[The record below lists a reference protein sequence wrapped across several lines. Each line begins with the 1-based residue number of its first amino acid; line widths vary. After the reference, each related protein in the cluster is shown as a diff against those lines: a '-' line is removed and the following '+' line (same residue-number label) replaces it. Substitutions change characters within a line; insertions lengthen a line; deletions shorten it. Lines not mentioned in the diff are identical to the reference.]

1 MNSNKLSQ
9 IELFAFDT
17 TPSFADRPVRAGS
30 LYLLLR
36 LTWGEQIHY
45 GACEIEITRSGQS
58 FDLTRWGAPLRCIH
72 HSTVEEILVTLRRKE
87 QEWATGQLGL
97 LQSALSG
104 ILQVRV
110 PVTAGHGEHAHQGN
124 SHAVFTPYPVNSRF
138 RELTLSRLIDES
150 VAYYSILR

>member
-1 MNSNKLSQ
+1 M
-9 IELFAFDT
+9 
-17 TPSFADRPVRAGS
+17 
-30 LYLLLR
+30 
-36 LTWGEQIHY
+36 
-45 GACEIEITRSGQS
+45 
-58 FDLTRWGAPLRCIH
+58 
-72 HSTVEEILVTLRRKE
+72 VTLRRKE

>member
-1 MNSNKLSQ
+1 MNSHKLSQ

-36 LTWGEQIHY
+36 LTWGEQICY
-45 GACEIEITRSGQS
+45 GECLIPLDGHS
-58 FDLTRWGAPLRCIH
+58 FDLTKWGAPLRCIH
-72 HSTVEEILVTLRRKE
+72 HSTVEEIEVTLRRKE

-110 PVTAGHGEHAHQGN
+110 PVTAGYGRHAHQGN
-124 SHAVFTPYPVNSRF
+124 SHAAFTPYPVKNSRF

>member
-1 MNSNKLSQ
+1 MNSHKLSH

-17 TPSFADRPVRAGS
+17 TPSFTDRPVRAGS

-36 LTWGEQIHY
+36 LTWGEQICY
-45 GACEIEITRSGQS
+45 GECLIPLDGQS
-58 FDLTRWGAPLRCIH
+58 FDLTKWGAPLRCIH
-72 HSTVEEILVTLRRKE
+72 HSTVEEIEVTLRRKE
-87 QEWATGQLGL
+87 QEWTTGQLGL

-104 ILQVRV
+104 ILQARV
-110 PVTAGHGEHAHQGN
+110 PVTAGYTRHEQQVN
-124 SHAVFTPYPVNSRF
+124 SPALFIPYPGNRRF